1 MRVFVTGGTGH
12 IGSAVVRELV
22 RAEHAV
28 AVLLRPT
35 SQPSALSGVLSQLTV
50 IEGDLRNV
58 QSLTPALR
66 QFAPDVTVHLAWF
79 GVTNNLQNDPRQI
92 SENLTGSLDLIELS
106 AAAGART
113 FVGLGSQA
121 EYGRVDGVLTEDLP
135 LRPLTTYGTVKT
147 AVGLV
152 GERLAVALGLRFVW
166 LRLLATYGPFDDPR
180 HLIPF
185 VIDQYLTGR
194 IPELTPGEQVWD
206 YLYVDD
212 AVRALMSVVQS
223 QQASGVYNLASGT
236 GRSVASIVTQI
247 RDLVN
252 PALPLGLGL
261 RAYAENQIM
270 HLRGDI
276 SRLTASTG
284 WKPTTSFAAG
294 LDETLVWH
302 RNRLSV
308 QIQHGEDQPLASQ
321 GAFHDPTS

>member
-22 RAEHAV
+22 RDGHAV

-35 SQPSALSGVLSQLTV
+35 SQTSSLSGVLSQLTL
-50 IEGDLRNV
+50 IEGDLQNV
-58 QSLTPALR
+58 QCLTPALR
-66 QFAPDVTVHLAWF
+66 QFAPDVTLHLAWF
-79 GVTNNLQNDPRQI
+79 GVTNNLQDDPRQI
-92 SENLTGSLDLIELS
+92 SENLAGSLDLIELS
-106 AAAGART
+106 AAVGAGT

-135 LRPLTTYGTVKT
+135 LRPLTTYGIVKT
-147 AVGLV
+147 AVGSV

-166 LRLLATYGPFDDPR
+166 LRLLATYGPFDDPQ

-185 VIDQYLTGR
+185 VIDQYLTEQT
-194 IPELTPGEQVWD
+194 PELTPGEQVWD

-212 AVRALMSVVQS
+212 AARAVMSVVLS
-223 QQASGVYNLASGT
+223 KQASGVYNLASGT
-236 GRSVASIVTQI
+236 GQTVASIVTQI
-247 RDLVN
+247 RDLVD

-261 RAYAENQIM
+261 RAYTANQIM
-270 HLRGDI
+270 HLQGDI
-276 SRLTASTG
+276 SRLSASTG

-294 LDETLVWH
+294 LDETLAWH

-308 QIQHGEDQPLASQ
+308 QTQHGGDQPVASQ
-321 GAFHDPTS
+321 GAIHDPTS